1 MPKEN
6 CEIWEESGG
15 NLIPNYS
22 LYSDIAGYTA
32 PHGGTIPP
40 NILVTSLKP
49 DLFIVNEREAKA
61 ILFELTVPW
70 DANIQRS
77 HVYKEG
83 KYAALIADLSQRLTV
98 YHFSIEISVR
108 GLVTKDNRCRL
119 KAFIYR
125 SCSNPGKLTKKVAQN
140 ASKAALL
147 ASFSIFSA
155 RKEPS
160 WINPTAI
167 TIYWIHA
174 TYKYML

>member
-1 MPKEN
+1 M
-6 CEIWEESGG
+6 
-15 NLIPNYS
+15 
-22 LYSDIAGYTA
+22 
-32 PHGGTIPP
+32 
-40 NILVTSLKP
+40 TSLKP

-77 HVYKEG
+77 HEYKEG
-83 KYAALIADLSQRLTV
+83 KYAAFIANLSQRLTV
-98 YHFSIEISVR
+98 YHFSIEMSVR
-108 GLVTKDNRCRL
+108 GVVTKENRCRL

-125 SCSNPGKLTKKVAQN
+125 CCSDPGKLTKRVSQN

-160 WINPTAI
+160 WINPAAI
-167 TIYWIHA
+167 TIY
-174 TYKYML
+174 